1 MTLAKT
7 FEIDINK
14 KSLIMLLVLGI
25 LPNLIGAINLPTIWG
40 FKIHLFQIAIFVS
53 AAIYGPVGGMISGGL
68 GSTYTALML
77 GNPYIIIGNIIL
89 GTFTGILF
97 RKGFNLVLSVIL
109 AYLIQLPFLW
119 ITDVYLIG
127 MPSTLVSKIVVALLI
142 SNLFWA
148 VIAKLSYPK
157 IKEWVE

>member
-7 FEIDINK
+7 FDIDINR
-14 KSLIMLLVLGI
+14 KSLLMLLVLGI

-40 FKIHLFQIAIFVS
+40 FKIHLFQIVIFVS
-53 AAIYGPVGGMISGGL
+53 AAVYGPVGGMISGGL
-68 GSTYTALML
+68 GSTYTAMML

-97 RKGFNLVLSVIL
+97 RKGFNIILAVIV

-119 ITDVYLIG
+119 ITNVYLVK
-127 MPSTLVSKIVVALLI
+127 MPSVLVTKIVIALLVSNI
-142 SNLFWA
+142 FWA
-148 VIAKLSYPK
+148 VIAKFSYPK

>member
-7 FEIDINK
+7 FDVEINR
-14 KSLIMLLVLGI
+14 KSLLMLLVLGI

-40 FKIHLFQIAIFVS
+40 FKIHLFQYVVFIS
-53 AAIYGPVGGMISGGL
+53 AALYGPVGGLISGGL
-68 GSTYTALML
+68 GSSYTALML

-97 RKGFNLVLSVIL
+97 RKGFNLILSVII
-109 AYLIQLPFLW
+109 AYLIQIPFLW
-119 ITDVYLIG
+119 FSDVYLVK
-127 MPSTLVSKIVVALLI
+127 MPSEIVVKIIIALLI

-148 VIAKLSYPK
+148 VMAKRSYPT
-157 IKEWVE
+157 IKKWVK

>member
-7 FEIDINK
+7 FDIDINK
-14 KSLIMLLVLGI
+14 RSLLMLLVLGI

-53 AAIYGPVGGMISGGL
+53 AAMYGPVGGMISGGL
-68 GSTYTALML
+68 GSTYTAMML

-97 RKGFNLVLSVIL
+97 RKGFDLILSVIV

-119 ITDVYLIG
+119 ITDVYIIG
-127 MPSTLVSKIVVALLI
+127 MPSELVTKIVIALLI
-142 SNLFWA
+142 SNIFWA
-148 VIAKLSYPK
+148 VIAKYSYPK
-157 IKEWVE
+157 IKEWM